1 MLECVADAVTS
12 GGSIVT
18 KTRELKLPGIIFI
31 SFRTWNVTRWKVD
44 SATLIL
50 HIAHGKAPSTVEIAG
65 IPAKWGEIEPP
76 KIDIA
81 KLKFVSLKA
90 SAEPENWLAIEV
102 PGALV
107 EDAAANRAHGFAI
120 RFKPAGEL
128 VMHAKESGTFSP
140 YLIVTGARH

>member
-12 GGSIVT
+12 GGSIDT
-18 KTRELKLPGIIFI
+18 KTREMKLPGIIFI

-44 SATLIL
+44 NATLLL
-50 HIAHGKAPSTVEIAG
+50 HIARGAAPATVEIAG
-65 IPAKWGEIEPP
+65 IPDKWGEIETP

-81 KLKFVSLKA
+81 KLKFVPLKA
-90 SAEPENWLAIEV
+90 AAEPENWLGMEV

-107 EDAAANRAHGFAI
+107 EDAAANRSYGFAI

-128 VMHAKESGTFSP
+128 VVHARESATFSP
-140 YLIVTGARH
+140 YLIVMGARR